1 MQIVI
6 CKKEFNT
13 AYYIPIIYNTY
24 TYSIYLYVYILT
36 VNGVKSGNIT

>member
-1 MQIVI
+1 MQIAI

-13 AYYIPIIYNTY
+13 AYYIPIIYN